1 MADSLYSRLGGYDGI
16 AMFATSLVGQA
27 RKDEVLSRFW
37 TDRSE
42 DSISRECQ
50 LLINYLVKETG
61 GQMYYTGRDMALSH
75 QGMGITEADWTRFI
89 EIVTSVAGEL
99 GVGPTEG
106 GEVLA
111 FLDSLKADIVTA

>member
-16 AMFATSLVGQA
+16 AKFATSLVGQA
-27 RKDEVLSRFW
+27 RQDKVLARFW

-42 DSISRECQ
+42 DSISREMQ
-50 LLINYLVKETG
+50 LLINYLVSETG
-61 GQMYYTGRDMALSH
+61 GQMFYAGRDMALSH
-75 QGMGITEADWTRFI
+75 QGMGIDEADWTRFI
-89 EIVTSVAGEL
+89 EIVTSVAGDL

-106 GEVLA
+106 GEVLS